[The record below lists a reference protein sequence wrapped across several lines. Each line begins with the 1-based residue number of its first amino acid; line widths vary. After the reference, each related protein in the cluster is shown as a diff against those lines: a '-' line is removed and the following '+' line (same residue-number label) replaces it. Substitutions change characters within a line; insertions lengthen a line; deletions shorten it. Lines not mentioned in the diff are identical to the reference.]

1 MKKTTLC
8 KLLAMLL
15 LLVMTASCAS
25 AETQL
30 EAIQAKGE
38 MVVATEGAWAPWTYH
53 DEQGTLV
60 GFDVEVAQA
69 IAEKTKELFAD

>member
-53 DEQGTLV
+53 D
-60 GFDVEVAQA
+60 
-69 IAEKTKELFAD
+69 